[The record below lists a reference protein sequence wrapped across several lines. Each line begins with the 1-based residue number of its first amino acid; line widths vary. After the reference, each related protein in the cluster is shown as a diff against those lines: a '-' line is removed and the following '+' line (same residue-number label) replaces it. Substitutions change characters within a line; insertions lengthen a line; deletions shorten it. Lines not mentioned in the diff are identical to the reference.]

1 MEIPVFHDDQH
12 GTAIICLA
20 GLYNALELRGK
31 NINQIKIVC
40 NGAGAAGIACMN
52 LMKRAGADPE
62 KMFVCDRNGVIYP
75 GRAKGMNPFKNTL
88 ANKNITKDT
97 QLVDACKNA
106 DVLIG
111 VSAAGAFTPECLAGL
126 SADPIIFAMANPEPE
141 VRPDVAKKLR
151 PDCIIATG
159 RSDYPNQINNVM
171 CFPFLFRATLDTRSK
186 EINEDMKL
194 TTAKALAKLAKE
206 PVP

>member
-1 MEIPVFHDDQH
+1 MDIPVFHDDQH

-31 NINQIKIVC
+31 NINAIKIVC

-75 GRAKGMNPFKNTL
+75 GRPKGMNPFKNTL
-88 ANKNITKDT
+88 ANKNITRDT
-97 QLVDACKNA
+97 PLVDACKNA

-111 VSAAGAFTPECLAGL
+111 VSSGGAFTSECL
-126 SADPIIFAMANPEPE
+126 
-141 VRPDVAKKLR
+141 
-151 PDCIIATG
+151 
-159 RSDYPNQINNVM
+159 
-171 CFPFLFRATLDTRSK
+171 
-186 EINEDMKL
+186 
-194 TTAKALAKLAKE
+194 
-206 PVP
+206 